1 MPASPPSETERV
13 LAKVIYD
20 AYRAYTGGVSAVD
33 RSPIP
38 EWPGLPIQVQ
48 RAWCASARAAILH
61 IGPVQAASIGP
72 PTGAA

>member
-1 MPASPPSETERV
+1 MLTVPHTETERV

-38 EWPGLPIQVQ
+38 EWPGLPIHVQ
-48 RAWCASARAAILH
+48 QAWCASARAAIHH
-61 IGPVQAASIGP
+61 IGPVRSASLEP
-72 PTGAA
+72 PSSYS